1 MVLDQMP
8 KPGACLD
15 KNSLVYLYT
24 AENDTRLSVRVPSI
38 TGLTV
43 DEARAKLKEHQLN
56 IKIEGEEGN
65 IVSQEPPADKSV
77 EEGTIVDVVVQKK
90 EES

>member
-1 MVLDQMP
+1 MLFR
-8 KPGACLD
+8 
-15 KNSLVYLYT
+15 S
-24 AENDTRLSVRVPSI
+24 
-38 TGLTV
+38 
-43 DEARAKLKEHQLN
+43 AKLKEHQLN